1 MTYPVTHISISINRP
16 AGEVYQF
23 ASNPENFP
31 KWVAFIKTMT
41 RRGDVW
47 EATTD
52 IGDIKIKWPPKNDF
66 GIMDHTVTLATGE
79 IVANPMRVVANGDGC
94 EFMFTL
100 FRMPG
105 RTDKQFRD
113 DAEAVKADLKKL
125 KEILE
130 G

>member
-1 MTYPVTHISISINRP
+1 MTYPVKHISISIDRP

-23 ASNPENFP
+23 ASNPENFS
-31 KWVAFIKTMT
+31 KWVAFIKTLT
-41 RRGDVW
+41 RRGDFW

-52 IGDIKIKWPPKNDF
+52 IGDIKIKWPGQNDF
-66 GIMDHTVTLATGE
+66 GIMDHTVTLANGE
-79 IVANPMRVVANGDGC
+79 TVANPMRVVANGDGC

-105 RTDKQFRD
+105 RTDQEFEG
-113 DAEAVKADLKKL
+113 DAKAVMADLKKL
-125 KEILE
+125 REILE